1 MVKKLNS
8 KSQADNNSTIEPQK
22 PIETASA
29 QLAQNPLLAAG
40 LIQRTQFYI
49 IVSPKDVIQIHT
61 MSWLRKE
68 AIAKFTSGS
77 VYTWVD
83 CKNNGWSCEKF
94 DVSFKKVK

>member
-1 MVKKLNS
+1 MEQKLNS
-8 KSQADNNSTIEPQK
+8 VTSAGTKDDSSNVADVTTSA
-22 PIETASA
+22 PIMP
-29 QLAQNPLLAAG
+29 NPMLAAG

>member
-1 MVKKLNS
+1 MLNI

-22 PIETASA
+22 PIETTSA

>member
-1 MVKKLNS
+1 MLNS
-8 KSQADNNSTIEPQK
+8 KSQADNNITVELQK
-22 PIETASA
+22 PIETTSA
-29 QLAQNPLLAAG
+29 QLEQSPLLAAG